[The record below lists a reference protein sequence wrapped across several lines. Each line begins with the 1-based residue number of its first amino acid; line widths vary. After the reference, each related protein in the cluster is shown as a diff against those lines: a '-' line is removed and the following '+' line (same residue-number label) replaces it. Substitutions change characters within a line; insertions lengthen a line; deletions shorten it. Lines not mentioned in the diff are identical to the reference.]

1 MTTTNK
7 ELPQQENDEL
17 LVLGDLWRLFITNW
31 YWFAASV
38 AMCLAAGIIYI
49 LVSTPVYTRSTSL
62 LIKEQEKGSKAVNM
76 AAGFEDLGLLRSQT
90 NITNDMLTIKAP
102 VMMEEVVRRLHLD
115 LQLSTREGMHRHY
128 FYDDAPVNISLSKAG
143 NEQTLSFYAQ
153 LEAEKVI
160 LSDFAMLGEEIA
172 STQIEARPGQ
182 AVQTPL
188 GLVTV
193 HKLANYNEYLGK
205 SIRVQKNPVEE
216 TAAAF
221 SAKLTLALSDKEST
235 ILNLTLA
242 DVNTARADAILY
254 SLIDLYNENWV
265 KDKNLIAES
274 TSQFITERLTRIEKE
289 LGAVDENISE
299 FKSQH
304 LMPNVDRASEL
315 YMQQADR
322 QSQQLLE
329 LYNRV
334 AMARFIRQH
343 LEKAGA
349 TDLLPINSGVD
360 HAGLEKRIEM
370 YNENVIQ
377 REELVANSSKQNPLV
392 TDLDRTISAQRQS
405 ILHSVDNLIAQ
416 LNTEIATYQ
425 RSEDKAKQQIASNP
439 KQAKQLLSVERQQKV
454 KEALYLYL
462 LQKREENEL
471 SKAYTAYNSRIV
483 QPPSGKKAPTSPKKA
498 IILLASLVL
507 GLVIPGGVLFLRET
521 LNTTVRG
528 RTDLDGMPLPLVGEI
543 PLDREEAKIKLLK
556 KDRSIRNLVVEKNNS
571 DQLNEA
577 FRIVRTKLGYIT
589 GLKHHKVFMVT
600 SFNPGSGKTFITTN
614 LAASIALNG
623 ARIAIL
629 DTDLRRA
636 ALSRIIRSPR
646 MGLSNYL
653 ANQTDDIN
661 SLLHPLPGTEGI
673 DVIPA
678 GNIPPNPAELLMS
691 DRLKTLIETLRTRYD
706 YIFMDC
712 PPVELVADTGIVR
725 DLADMTLFVVRV
737 GLMDRRMLADIAEMY
752 QKESYKEMA
761 LILNGTKYI
770 SSKYGHYR
778 YGYNYNYGK

>member
-1 MTTTNK
+1 MTTKNNG
-7 ELPQQENDEL
+7 LQQQENDEL
-17 LVLGDLWRLFITNW
+17 LILGDLWRLFITNW
-31 YWFAASV
+31 YWFAASAATCV
-38 AMCLAAGIIYI
+38 AAAVIYI

-102 VMMEEVVRRLHLD
+102 IMMEEVVRRLHLD
-115 LQLSTREGMHRHY
+115 LQLSVREGMHRHY
-128 FYDDAPVNISLSKAG
+128 FYDDTPVSINLSKAG
-143 NEQTLSFYAQ
+143 NEQALSFCAR
-153 LEAEKVI
+153 LEAEKIV
-160 LSDFAMLGEEIA
+160 LSDFSILGEKIA
-172 STQIEARPGQ
+172 STEIEARPGQ

-193 HKLANYNEYLGK
+193 RKQANYSEYVGK
-205 SIRVQKNPVEE
+205 EIRVQKSPVEE

-254 SLIDLYNENWV
+254 TLIDLYNENWV
-265 KDKNLIAES
+265 KDKNLVAES
-274 TSQFITERLTRIEKE
+274 TSRFITDRLTRIEKE
-289 LGAVDENISE
+289 LGAVDDNISE

-304 LMPNVDRASEL
+304 LLPDIDRASEL

-322 QSQQLLE
+322 QSQQLLD
-329 LYNRV
+329 LYSRV

-343 LEKAGA
+343 LEKAGE
-349 TDLLPINSGVD
+349 TDLLPVNTGVD

-370 YNENVIQ
+370 YNDNVIQ

-392 TDLDRTISAQRQS
+392 TDLDRTISAQKQS

-425 RSEDKAKQQIASNP
+425 RSEGETKQQIASSP

-498 IILLASLVL
+498 IILLAALAL
-507 GLVIPGGVLFLRET
+507 GLVIPGTVLFLRET

-528 RTDLDGMPLPLVGEI
+528 RTDLEGMPLPFLGEI
-543 PLDREEAKIKLLK
+543 PLDKEEVKATQFK
-556 KDRSIRNLVVEKNNS
+556 KDHLPRQLVIEKDGNNK
-571 DQLNEA
+571 LNEA

-589 GLKHHKVFMVT
+589 ALKQHKVFMVT
-600 SFNPGSGKTFITTN
+600 SFNPGSGKTFISTN

-623 ARIAIL
+623 PRVVIL

-636 ALSRIIRSPR
+636 ALSRIIQSPKT
-646 MGLSNYL
+646 GLSNYL
-653 ANQTDDIN
+653 ARQTEDIA
-661 SLLHPLPGTEGI
+661 SLLHPLPGTKNV
-673 DVIPA
+673 DLIPA
-678 GNIPPNPAELLMS
+678 GTIPPNPADLLAG
-691 DRLKTLIETLRTRYD
+691 DRMKTLLDTLRTQYD

-712 PPVELVADTGIVR
+712 PPAELVADTGIIR

-737 GLMDRRMLADIAEMY
+737 GLMDRRMLPDIIEMH
-752 QKESYKEMA
+752 QKKSYKEMA

-770 SSKYGHYR
+770 SSKYGYYR